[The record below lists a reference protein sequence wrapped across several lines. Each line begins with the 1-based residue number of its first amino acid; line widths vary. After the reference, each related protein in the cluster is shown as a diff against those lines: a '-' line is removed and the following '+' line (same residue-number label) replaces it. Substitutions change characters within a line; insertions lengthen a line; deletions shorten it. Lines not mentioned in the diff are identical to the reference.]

1 LKKFN
6 TISCEELMTEPMQPL
21 RFFVDGLIT
30 SGLYILA
37 GYPKVGKSWLAL
49 DICLSVAT
57 GREVLSAQ
65 TIKGTALYLCLEDS
79 KARMQNRLYELTDE
93 PADDLHFVL
102 MADKIG
108 SGIEEQI
115 ENFVMK
121 HKDTCVVFIDT
132 LQKIRCAS
140 QDNAY
145 AADYNDLSSLKAVAD
160 KLGIAVVLV
169 HHLRKTKDADP
180 FNMISGTTG
189 ISGCVDGSFVLIKS
203 SRTEHKAT
211 LHCTGRDIEDK
222 EIGLEFR
229 NKRWTVTDE
238 VEPKDPDIFS
248 FAVHDLMMELKMFRG
263 TATEMCAL
271 MKNKYGTEVFPNRLT
286 RDLVQHTYEM
296 RSYGVEFSHNRS
308 NGQRIMTLTYR
319 QESDG
324 SDGKILM
331 RGDLNSTDPTVPV
344 ISVESPQTLSQ
355 IEITA
360 VTVNNMQSKVTDP
373 ATKVTVPVGEVTDP
387 VIVSADPVERE
398 SAGDIFIRMV
408 AERSRNN
415 LLARGIFVKPFSS
428 GR

>member
-1 LKKFN
+1 
-6 TISCEELMTEPMQPL
+6 MTEPMQPL

-49 DICLSVAT
+49 DICLSIAT
-57 GREVLSAQ
+57 GRDVLSAT

-79 KARMQNRLYELTDE
+79 KARMQDRLYELTDE

-115 ENFVMK
+115 ESFVMQ
-121 HKDTCVVFIDT
+121 HRDTCVVFIDT
-132 LQKIRCAS
+132 LQMIRGTS
-140 QDNAY
+140 IDNAY

-160 KLGIAVVLV
+160 KLGIAIVLV

-189 ISGCVDGSFVLIKS
+189 ISGCADGSFVLIKS
-203 SRTEHKAT
+203 KRSEHKAT

-238 VEPKDPDIFS
+238 VEPKDPDTFS
-248 FAVHDLMMELKMFRG
+248 FAVHDLMLELKIFRG

-271 MKNKYGTEVFPNRLT
+271 MKNKFGTEMFPNRLT

-308 NGQRIMTLTYR
+308 NGQRLLSLKYDSS
-319 QESDG
+319 SDG

-331 RGDLNSTDPTVPV
+331 TGDLNSTDPTVPV
-344 ISVESPQTLSQ
+344 VAAESPQTLSQ
-355 IEITA
+355 IETTA
-360 VTVNNMQSKVTDP
+360 VTVDNTQSKATD
-373 ATKVTVPVGEVTDP
+373 PVGEVTVTVNESTDP
-387 VIVSADPVERE
+387 VDE
-398 SAGDIFIRMV
+398 SVGNSFIRMV
-408 AERSRNN
+408 AERTRNN
-415 LLARGIFVKPFSS
+415 LLARGIFVKPFSP
-428 GR
+428 GN

>member
-6 TISCEELMTEPMQPL
+6 TISCEELMTEPLKPVI
-21 RFFVDGLIT
+21 FFVDGLIT

-49 DICLSVAT
+49 DICLSIAV
-57 GREVLSAQ
+57 GRDVLSAA

-79 KARMQNRLYELTDE
+79 KTRMQNRLYDLTDE

-115 ENFVMK
+115 ESFAQQ
-121 HKDTCVVFIDT
+121 HRDTRVVFIDT
-132 LQKIRCAS
+132 LQKIRGAS
-140 QDNAY
+140 PDNAY
-145 AADYNDLSSLKAVAD
+145 AADYNDLSALKTVSD
-160 KLGIAVVLV
+160 KLGIAIVLV

-203 SRTEHKAT
+203 NRSEHKAT

-222 EIGLEFR
+222 KIELEFR
-229 NKRWTVTDE
+229 NNRWTVTDE
-238 VEPKDPDIFS
+238 VEPKAPDTFS
-248 FAVHDLMMELKMFRG
+248 FAVHDLMLELKEFRG
-263 TATEMCAL
+263 TATEMCSL
-271 MKNKYGTEVFPNRLT
+271 MKNKYGTELFPNRLT

-296 RSYGVEFSHNRS
+296 RSYGVDFVHKRS
-308 NGQRIMTLTYR
+308 DGQRLIILSYHADR
-319 QESDG
+319 DG

-331 RGDLNSTDPTVPV
+331 TVGLNSTDPAVPV
-344 ISVESPQTLSQ
+344 IASECSQTLSQ
-355 IEITA
+355 IETTG
-360 VTVNNMQSKVTDP
+360 VTVTNTQPEVTDP
-373 ATKVTVPVGEVTDP
+373 VPKVTVPVDEVTDP
-387 VIVSADPVERE
+387 VEKE
-398 SAGDIFIRMV
+398 SVGNNLIRMV
-408 AERSRNN
+408 AERARNN
-415 LLARGIFVKPFSS
+415 LLARRIFVKPFSS

>member
-1 LKKFN
+1 
-6 TISCEELMTEPMQPL
+6 MTEPMQPL

-49 DICLSVAT
+49 DICLSIAT
-57 GREVLSAQ
+57 GRDVLSAT

-79 KARMQNRLYELTDE
+79 KARMQDRLYELTDE

-115 ENFVMK
+115 ESFVMQ
-121 HKDTCVVFIDT
+121 HRDTCVVFIDT
-132 LQKIRCAS
+132 LQMIRGTS
-140 QDNAY
+140 IDNAY

-160 KLGIAVVLV
+160 KLGIAIVLV

-189 ISGCVDGSFVLIKS
+189 ISGCADGSFVLIKS
-203 SRTEHKAT
+203 GRSEHKAT

-238 VEPKDPDIFS
+238 VEPKDPDTFS
-248 FAVHDLMMELKMFRG
+248 FAVHDLMLELKMFRG

-308 NGQRIMTLTYR
+308 NGQRLLSLKYDSS
-319 QESDG
+319 SDG

-331 RGDLNSTDPTVPV
+331 TGDLNSTDPTVPV
-344 ISVESPQTLSQ
+344 VAAESPQTLSQ
-355 IEITA
+355 IETTA
-360 VTVNNMQSKVTDP
+360 VTVDNTQSKATD
-373 ATKVTVPVGEVTDP
+373 PVGEVTVTVNESTDP
-387 VIVSADPVERE
+387 VDE
-398 SAGDIFIRMV
+398 SVGNSFIRMV
-408 AERSRNN
+408 AERTRNN
-415 LLARGIFVKPFSS
+415 LLARGIFVKPFSP
-428 GR
+428 GN

>member
-1 LKKFN
+1 
-6 TISCEELMTEPMQPL
+6 MTEPMQPL

-49 DICLSVAT
+49 DICLSIAT
-57 GREVLSAQ
+57 GRDVLSAT

-79 KARMQNRLYELTDE
+79 KARMQDRLYELTDE

-115 ENFVMK
+115 ESFVMQ
-121 HKDTCVVFIDT
+121 HRDTCVVFIDT
-132 LQKIRCAS
+132 LQMIRGTS
-140 QDNAY
+140 IDNAY

-160 KLGIAVVLV
+160 KLGIAIVLV

-189 ISGCVDGSFVLIKS
+189 ISGCADGSFVLIKS
-203 SRTEHKAT
+203 KRSEHKAT

-238 VEPKDPDIFS
+238 VEPKDPDTFS
-248 FAVHDLMMELKMFRG
+248 FAVHDLMLELKMFRG

-308 NGQRIMTLTYR
+308 NGQRLLSLKYDSS
-319 QESDG
+319 SDG

-331 RGDLNSTDPTVPV
+331 TGDLNSTDPTVPV
-344 ISVESPQTLSQ
+344 VAAESPQTLSQ
-355 IEITA
+355 IETTA
-360 VTVNNMQSKVTDP
+360 VTVDNTQSKATD
-373 ATKVTVPVGEVTDP
+373 PVGEVTVTVNESTDP
-387 VIVSADPVERE
+387 VDE
-398 SAGDIFIRMV
+398 SVGNSFIRMV
-408 AERSRNN
+408 AERTRNN
-415 LLARGIFVKPFSS
+415 LLARGIFVKPFSP
-428 GR
+428 GN

>member
-1 LKKFN
+1 MKKFN

-49 DICLSVAT
+49 DICLSIAT
-57 GREVLSAQ
+57 GRDVLSAR
-65 TIKGTALYLCLEDS
+65 TIKGTALYLCLEDN
-79 KARMQNRLYELTDE
+79 KARMQERIYELTDE

-108 SGIEEQI
+108 AGIEEQI
-115 ENFVMK
+115 ESFVMQ
-121 HKDTCVVFIDT
+121 HRDTCVVFIDT
-132 LQKIRCAS
+132 LQMIRGAS
-140 QDNAY
+140 IDNAY

-160 KLGIAVVLV
+160 KLGIAIVLV

-189 ISGCVDGSFVLIKS
+189 ISGCADGSFVLIKS
-203 SRTEHKAT
+203 GRSEHKAA
-211 LHCTGRDIEDK
+211 LYCTGRDIEDK

-238 VEPKDPDIFS
+238 VEPKDPDTFS
-248 FAVHDLMMELKMFRG
+248 FAVHDLMLERKMFRG

-286 RDLVQHTYEM
+286 RDLVQHTHEM
-296 RSYGVEFSHNRS
+296 KSYGVEFSHNRS
-308 NGQRIMTLTYR
+308 NGQRIMTLIYR
-319 QESDG
+319 PESDG

-344 ISVESPQTLSQ
+344 VGDESPQTLSQ
-355 IEITA
+355 IETTA
-360 VTVNNMQSKVTDP
+360 VEANDMQSNVTVPVIEVTD
-373 ATKVTVPVGEVTDP
+373 PVGEVTVTVDEP
-387 VIVSADPVERE
+387 TDPVEE
-398 SAGDIFIRMV
+398 SVGNSFIRMV
-408 AERSRNN
+408 AERTRNN
-415 LLARGIFVKPFSS
+415 LLARGIFVKPFTH
-428 GR
+428 GN